1 MLKKLIL
8 FAVMIICF
16 LILQNTFAQA
26 RQLNTE
32 EKAVVNKLFDENKH
46 VTPDVYDKTTPD
58 EDIKPQ
64 QELARTRFYR
74 FFTKKKQKPDAEQEN
89 KIVPVP
95 PSQMNDPKL
104 QAKMLN
110 LAKKKYPQMEVTK
123 IVIVE
128 SEWRPDYHLLT
139 RTKHRSI
146 RTKMIHKKGS
156 GYNMV
161 TLNFIEPHLGNGKY
175 GEAQIDSIG
184 TDYIAVDYK
193 P

>member
-1 MLKKLIL
+1 MLNKLIL
-8 FAVMIICF
+8 FVLMIFIF
-16 LILQNTFAQA
+16 TLQNTFAQ
-26 RQLNTE
+26 QLNTE
-32 EKAVVNKLFDENKH
+32 EKAVVNKY
-46 VTPDVYDKTTPD
+46 VTPYVDDKTESA
-58 EDIKPQ
+58 EDMKLQ
-64 QELARTRFYR
+64 QELARAQFHK
-74 FFTKKKQKPDAEQEN
+74 FFTKKKKKTNTEQEN

-95 PSQMNDPKL
+95 PSQMNDPEL
-104 QAKMLN
+104 QTKMLN
-110 LAKKKYPQMEVTK
+110 LAKKKYPQMEVAK

-139 RTKHRSI
+139 KTKHRSI